1 MSKIKEIIKNLHFW
15 SNFASQRGAS
25 GSITDISMLSNP
37 AGAQNISY
45 LGLCGRDTCL
55 KNYA

>member
-25 GSITDISMLSNP
+25 DSITDISMLSNS
-37 AGAQNISY
+37 AGAQNISC
-45 LGLCGRDTCL
+45 LGLCGRDICP
-55 KNYA
+55 KSYA